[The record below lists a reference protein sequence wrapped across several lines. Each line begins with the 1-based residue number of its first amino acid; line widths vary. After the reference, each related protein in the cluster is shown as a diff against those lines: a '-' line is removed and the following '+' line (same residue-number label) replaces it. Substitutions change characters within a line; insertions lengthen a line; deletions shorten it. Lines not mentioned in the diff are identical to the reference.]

1 MPDISV
7 YDSSLVRDRGGIAVG
22 LSDFDIYQIEFV
34 IADEYRDTP
43 DLTRIISKYETVS
56 VVEYAGPDGNLLG
69 PEFHMEDRTTGWPRM
84 PVWSI
89 SAAFCPAFSSP
100 TTLRSPAYSGV
111 GYFGWQLNK
120 KSPVYTSS
128 ASLSQDSFS
137 FSLSRRQPVRTL
149 EAAFGGFLN
158 GKMPTYSLEMNLV
171 TDAIFSLAK
180 SLPGWYGTAELSAPR
195 TFSLDASIP
204 IWDISISMADS
215 GGAFTLSSRIP
226 AAFLLFAEMSIFDT
240 LSVDGK
246 EPVRRLSSTL
256 YCNSITVEGNMP
268 VRIMQ
273 EVLDGVIIESGVYAD
288 YVLRYVRP

>member
-22 LSDFDIYQIEFV
+22 LSDFDIYQIEFI

-56 VVEYAGPDGNLLG
+56 AVESVSLSDTIGF
-69 PEFHMEDRTTGWPRM
+69 EFHMEDRTTGWPRM

-89 SAAFCPAFSSP
+89 SAAFVPAFSSL

-120 KSPVYTSS
+120 KSPAYTSS

-215 GGAFTLSSRIP
+215 GGAFTLSSKIP
-226 AAFLLFAEMSIFDT
+226 AAFLLFAEMSLFDT
-240 LSVDGK
+240 FSVDEK

-268 VRIMQ
+268 GWIMQ
-273 EVLDGVIIESGVYAD
+273 EVLDGVLEESGIYDD
-288 YVLRYVRP
+288 YVLRYTRP